1 MSLIFIQIED
11 NIIGEDGVLVKD
23 STQMTNNSKYTD
35 SWLPI
40 RQIMNGMIQLESG
53 YYVTG
58 VKVHPKN
65 IFIMDEQAQD
75 SIIYN
80 LRNFYNTIDYEFWL
94 IIADRPVDINLFLAE
109 LQRMYNNETSNE
121 RRKLILQDINKANQ
135 FMSVEYNVVDTEYYL
150 VFQEKRLEVLQKKLH
165 NMISG
170 LASCGLQAS
179 QTSNDDLRIVLDNLL
194 NGGEQINFGTVK
206 Y

>member
-1 MSLIFIQIED
+1 MYLIFILIED

-23 STQMTNNSKYTD
+23 SNQSTNSSRFTD

-40 RQIMNGMIQLESG
+40 KQIMNGMIQLESG

-65 IFIMDEQAQD
+65 IFIMDQQSQD
-75 SIIYN
+75 GMVYN

-94 IIADRPVDINLFLAE
+94 IIADRPVDINLYLAE
-109 LQRMYNNETSNE
+109 LQKMYNNSTSNE
-121 RRKLILQDINKANQ
+121 VRKLILQDINKANQ

-150 VFQEKRLEVLQKKLH
+150 IFQEKKLEILQKKLH
-165 NMISG
+165 NLISG
-170 LASCGLQAS
+170 LANCGLQS
-179 QTSNDDLRIVLDNLL
+179 TQTSNDDLRIVLDNLL
-194 NGGEQINFGTVK
+194 NGGESINFGTVMS
-206 Y
+206 